1 MEGFLHGRSVLDS
14 GQSVFFQ
21 RSLKG
26 VILSGARQRDM
37 PVFVQVYPAIV
48 ILNAVKNPCILPEV
62 P

>member
-1 MEGFLHGRSVLDS
+1 MVG
-14 GQSVFFQ
+14 
-21 RSLKG
+21 LKYLASTYLGG